1 MYRIHS
7 LDYLKLVLAV
17 LVAFGH
23 TYWLQSHNNAVTFAV
38 GNGLLRVMVP
48 VFCIV
53 AGYFLHSAAMRG
65 AGVRWLNRVLG
76 LYMFWMLIYVP
87 FWLNEV
93 HGLTSLIKTLLLG
106 YFHLWFMAGILI
118 AGFLLLL
125 LRRLSHLVAYRFEFP
140 VLVAAA
146 AICAVAGIILEYI
159 NISGMADIGVRKYEN
174 GLFMCFPFVT
184 LGYLY
189 GRSVALRG
197 AASAMPSRRL
207 VLTALALG
215 MAGLVAE
222 ATLVRIL
229 WGYQIMLDIP
239 VTSYLAAPA
248 LFLATLGT
256 EMPPAPVRLD
266 PISAAIYFMHVLML
280 NLAHA
285 AGINNLAGLMLFAV
299 GGPTLIAA
307 MMGRFALPGL
317 KRGGQEGRGQEG
329 RAQERGGDIGAT
341 ATDPG
346 LVSK

>member
-93 HGLTSLIKTLLLG
+93 NGLTSLIKTLLLG
-106 YFHLWFMAGILI
+106 YYHLWFMAGILV
-118 AGFLLLL
+118 AGFLLLA
-125 LRRLSHLVAYRFEFP
+125 LRRLSHLISYQLEVP
-140 VLVAAA
+140 VLIAAA
-146 AICAVAGIILEYI
+146 AFCALAGIAMEYV
-159 NISGMADIGVRKYEN
+159 NISGLVDVGVRKYEN
-174 GLFMCFPFVT
+174 GLFMCFPFVV

-189 GRSVALRG
+189 GRRVLLRG
-197 AASAMPSRRL
+197 AAGAMPARRL
-207 VLTALALG
+207 VLIALAVG
-215 MAGLVAE
+215 MAGLLLE
-222 ATLVRIL
+222 ASMARLL
-229 WGYQIMLDIP
+229 WGDQIMLDIP

-248 LFLATLGT
+248 LFLTTMGT
-256 EMPPAPVRLD
+256 EMPASPIRLD

-285 AGINNLAGLMLFAV
+285 AGITHLGGLMLFAV
-299 GGPTLIAA
+299 GGPTLIAIL
-307 MMGRFALPGL
+307 MGRFALPGL
-317 KRGGQEGRGQEG
+317 KRSNPERAGDGRT
-329 RAQERGGDIGAT
+329 APAER
-341 ATDPG
+341 
-346 LVSK
+346 